1 MLALERR
8 NEILKL
14 LQQNETVTVNELSQS
29 FGVTV
34 ETIRRDLDHLETAG
48 HIVRTHGGAML
59 STLDI
64 TKVEQPSTVRR
75 QTNIAEKARIA
86 ELIADM
92 VQDGDGVMLDAS
104 STSLFVARA
113 LRKKRHLTLITNS
126 LEIILES
133 VGQSDWTVMCTGGV
147 LNERT
152 MSFVG
157 NRAETMISKYHV
169 DWAIVSCKGVDLE
182 HGFTESN
189 ELSALVKRSMVESAK
204 RAILAADSTK
214 LDTVSFVRTGRLHEL
229 TAMVTDQKP
238 DEHWLE
244 ALAELGVDCIY
255 PE

>member
-14 LQQNETVTVNELSQS
+14 FQQSETVTVNELSQM

-59 STLDI
+59 STRDM
-64 TKVEQPSTVRR
+64 TKVEQSSSIRR
-75 QTNIAEKARIA
+75 QTNISEKNCIA

-104 STSLFVARA
+104 STSLFVVRA
-113 LRKKRHLTLITNS
+113 LRKKKHLTIITNS
-126 LEIILES
+126 MEIISE
-133 VGQSDWTVMCTGGV
+133 VAGQSDWTVMCTGGV

-169 DWAIVSCKGVDLE
+169 DWAVISCKGVDLE

-189 ELSALVKRSMVESAK
+189 ELSALVKRSMVTAAK
-204 RAILAADSTK
+204 KAILAADSTK

-229 TAMVTDQKP
+229 SALVTDQKP
-238 DEHWLE
+238 ADHWLD
-244 ALAELGVDCIY
+244 ALNELGVDCIY
-255 PE
+255 PD

>member
-14 LQQNETVTVNELSQS
+14 FQQSETVTVNELSQI

-59 STLDI
+59 STRDM
-64 TKVEQPSTVRR
+64 TKVEQSSSIRR
-75 QTNIAEKARIA
+75 QTNTTEKTCIA

-92 VQDGDGVMLDAS
+92 VEDGDGIMLDAS

-113 LRKKRHLTLITNS
+113 LRKKKHLTIITNS
-126 LEIILES
+126 MEIIQE
-133 VGQSDWTVMCTGGV
+133 VAGQSDWTVMCTGGV

-169 DWAIVSCKGVDLE
+169 DWAVISCKGVDLE

-189 ELSALVKRSMVESAK
+189 ELSALVKRSMVTAAK
-204 RAILAADSTK
+204 KAILAVDSTK
-214 LDTVSFVRTGRLHEL
+214 LDVVSFVRTGRLHEL
-229 TAMVTDQKP
+229 SAMVTDAKP
-238 DEHWLE
+238 GDHWLD
-244 ALAELGVDCIY
+244 ALSELGVDCIY
-255 PE
+255 PK

>member
-14 LQQNETVTVNELSQS
+14 LQQTETVTVNELSQT

-34 ETIRRDLDHLETAG
+34 ETIRRDLDHLESAG
-48 HIVRTHGGAML
+48 HLVRTHGGAML
-59 STLDI
+59 STRDI
-64 TKVEQPSTVRR
+64 TRTEQSSTVRR
-75 QTNIAEKARIA
+75 QTNTSEKSRIA

-113 LRKKRHLTLITNS
+113 LRSKKHLTLITNS

-133 VGQSDWTVMCTGGV
+133 AGQPDWTVMCTGGV

-169 DWAIVSCKGVDLE
+169 DLAVISCMGVDLE

-189 ELSALVKRSMVESAK
+189 ELSSLVKRCMVESAK
-204 RAILAADSTK
+204 RAILAVDSTK
-214 LDTVSFVRTGRLHEL
+214 LDTVSFVRTGRLQEL
-229 TAMVTDQKP
+229 SALVTDQNP
-238 DEHWLE
+238 GERWLD
-244 ALAELGVDCIY
+244 ALSELGVDCIY
-255 PE
+255 PD